1 MRGVRVIVSVDRDR
15 EGGKEGG
22 EVSRGEGFTMTARP
36 IRAMSA
42 LQKRKRKK

>member
-22 EVSRGEGFTMTARP
+22 RRGGGEGFTMTARP

-42 LQKRKRKK
+42 LQKMKRKK